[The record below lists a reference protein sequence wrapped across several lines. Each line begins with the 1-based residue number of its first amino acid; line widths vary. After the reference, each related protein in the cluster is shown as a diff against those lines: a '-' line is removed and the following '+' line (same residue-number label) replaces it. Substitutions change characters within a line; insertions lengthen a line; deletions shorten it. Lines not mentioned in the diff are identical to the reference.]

1 MNTKFVLRALVKED
15 NIQYK
20 SIFGETN
27 YRYYCSIS
35 EGLTRLID
43 NAMFY
48 EYERHIKPEVINIV
62 KAMPNVIEVDII
74 PVFVYITPLVKM
86 VPPEWILHR
95 K

>member
-1 MNTKFVLRALVKED
+1 
-15 NIQYK
+15 
-20 SIFGETN
+20 
-27 YRYYCSIS
+27 
-35 EGLTRLID
+35 
-43 NAMFY
+43 MFY
-48 EYERHIKPEVINIV
+48 EYERHIKSEVINIV